1 MGRNRSNKYR
11 RQLLN
16 TLKVASKKVADKA
29 AETTAAFIGNKIT
42 SKAVKPKPVPEKMI
56 ISREQREETLNEL
69 RQIL

>member
-29 AETTAAFIGNKIT
+29 AAFIGNKIT